1 MTVNPGYGQGVWY
14 EGQWRPIHYAP
25 PVEHH
30 YFHRDPL
37 TELKEL
43 LMTVQAD
50 LATQTSAIAA
60 QTAILTDI
68 KTAVDALKASNPSID
83 TSGLDAAVAGEGAA
97 VTALQVDVATTP
109 APDPVPVPVD
119 QPPVVDPNTTD
130 PATNSNPTPA
140 DPTAS
145 V

>member
-1 MTVNPGYGQGVWY
+1 MTINPGYGYWDGY
-14 EGQWRPIHYAP
+14 TWRSHSPAPP

-30 YFHRDPL
+30 HWHHTLDL
-37 TELKEL
+37 GTLKEL
-43 LMTVQAD
+43 LVSIQAD
-50 LATQTSAIAA
+50 LDTQTSAIAA

-97 VTALQVDVATTP
+97 VQALQADLAAAPAPEPTP
-109 APDPVPVPVD
+109 APVE
-119 QPPVVDPNTTD
+119 QPPAVDPN
-130 PATNSNPTPA
+130 APT
-140 DPTAS
+140 